1 MAVIQLIACPRTL
14 STALMYAFAQR
25 KDMDVIDEPFY
36 ANYLLRSGKDHPGR
50 DEILRTQSTDLSKQ
64 INSFEQGSKEHL
76 FVKNIAHHLHEV
88 DLNYLQDYRNILYLR
103 DPRRILTSFA
113 KIIPNPTINDIGIK
127 VLFEVMNTLKRE
139 GKSFIV
145 LNSSDLLAKPIE
157 TLYILCN
164 HLNIPFDEAMLS
176 WPAGPKPYDGSWA
189 KYWYKSLHTT
199 TGFGKENISQDP
211 LPSHL
216 EDLCAEATF
225 YYNQII
231 PHALKIN

>member
-1 MAVIQLIACPRTL
+1 
-14 STALMYAFAQR
+14 MYAFAQR

-189 KYWYKSLHTT
+189 KYWYKSLHKT